1 MDLYLVVKTWVKQF
15 LLDHA
20 ATLPSMSMSSP
31 DQSLSLATPSPAT
44 LDFWKIT
51 EIK

>member
-20 ATLPSMSMSSP
+20 ATLPSTSMSSP
-31 DQSLSLATPSPAT
+31 DQSLSAT